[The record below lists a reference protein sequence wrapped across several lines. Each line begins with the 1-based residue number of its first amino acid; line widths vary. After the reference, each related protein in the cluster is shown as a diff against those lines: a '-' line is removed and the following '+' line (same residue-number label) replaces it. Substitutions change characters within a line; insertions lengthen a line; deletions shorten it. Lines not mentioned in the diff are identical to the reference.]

1 MAGDHHL
8 AGQLAGEVK
17 GCFWLLVSGYWLK
30 RYIEK
35 RLSRKVGQPTAR
47 LSSPKSTAA
56 FQFQIGIGLVES
68 SLLLPFPIG
77 DDEMLKPGKSYHVV
91 YNSFR
96 WKIPQY
102 YNIGVDICDKWAGH
116 PDRLALVYENESGQ
130 VEKYTFLDLKRL
142 SNRLANGLQAC
153 GIAQGERFGIL
164 LPQCPE
170 TAISHIAA
178 YKIGAIAIPLFT
190 LFGTDALAYR
200 LANSDAKGIVT
211 DSANLPKIMEIWQ
224 DLPQLQV
231 VIVTRG
237 EKADKVLDFG
247 KLIENGSVDFRPLK
261 TRADDQ
267 ALIIYTS
274 GTTGPPKGALHAHR
288 VLLGHL
294 PGVEFPHNFFPQEND
309 FFWTP
314 ADWAWIGGLIDVLF
328 PSWHHGIP
336 VLAHRAKKFDPE
348 EAFDL
353 IARYNIRNA
362 FMPPTALKLMRQVKN
377 PRSKYSLNMRS
388 IGSGGETLG
397 EELLDWGKAVFNLT
411 INEFYGQPE
420 ANLVVGNCT
429 LIMNNLPG
437 SMGKAVPGHAL
448 AAVDGEGRPVPAGT
462 IGEVAVQR
470 PDPVMFLEY
479 WKNPAA
485 TADKYVGDWCLTGDL
500 AKQDEEGYFWFVGR
514 KDDVIISSGYRIG
527 PAEIEDCIMKHP
539 AVGMVAV
546 VGSPDEVRSEIV
558 KAFIVL
564 KAEIAPDADLEKDI
578 KTFVKRRLAAHE
590 YPREIEF
597 VEDLPMTATGKIM
610 RKDLKALE
618 IKRKSKS

>member
-1 MAGDHHL
+1 
-8 AGQLAGEVK
+8 
-17 GCFWLLVSGYWLK
+17 
-30 RYIEK
+30 
-35 RLSRKVGQPTAR
+35 
-47 LSSPKSTAA
+47 
-56 FQFQIGIGLVES
+56 
-68 SLLLPFPIG
+68 
-77 DDEMLKPGKSYHVV
+77 MLKPGNSYEAV

-96 WKIPQY
+96 WQIPQH
-102 YNIGVDICDKWAGH
+102 YNIGMDICDKWARQ
-116 PDRLALVYENESGQ
+116 PDRLALIYENESGR
-130 VEKYTFLDLKRL
+130 VEKYTFADLKQL
-142 SNRLANGLQAC
+142 SNRLANGLKAS
-153 GIAQGERFGIL
+153 GIGQGDRFGIL

-190 LFGTDALAYR
+190 LFGTDALEYR
-200 LANSDAKGIVT
+200 LSNSEAKGIVT
-211 DSANLPKIMEIWQ
+211 DSANLPKILEIRQ
-224 DLPQLQV
+224 NLPGLEV

-237 EKADKVLDFG
+237 EKVDYVLDFG
-247 KLIENGSVDFRPLK
+247 ELIEKGSADFRPVK
-261 TRADDQ
+261 TRADDP

-309 FFWTP
+309 CFWTP

-348 EAFDL
+348 KAFHL
-353 IARYNIRNA
+353 IAKYNIRNA
-362 FMPPTALKLMRQVKN
+362 FMPPTALKLMRQVKD
-377 PRSKYSLNMRS
+377 PRSKYNFKMRS

-397 EELLDWGKAVFNLT
+397 EELLDWGKEVFDLT
-411 INEFYGQPE
+411 INEFYGQTE
-420 ANLVVGNCT
+420 VNLVVANCAAVMT
-429 LIMNNLPG
+429 NVPG
-437 SMGKAVPGHAL
+437 SMGRAVPGHSL
-448 AAVDGEGRPVPAGT
+448 AVVDSEGQPVPAET
-462 IGEVAVQR
+462 VGEVAIRR

-479 WKNPAA
+479 WKNPEA
-485 TADKYVGDWCLTGDL
+485 TADKYAGDWCLTGDL
-500 AKQDEEGYFWFVGR
+500 AKQDEKGYFWFVGR
-514 KDDVIISSGYRIG
+514 KDDVITSAGYRIG

-546 VGSPDEVRSEIV
+546 VGSPDEVRTEIV

-564 KAEIAPDADLEKDI
+564 KADVTAGDDVAAEIKE
-578 KTFVKRRLAAHE
+578 FVKVRLAAHE

-597 VEDLPMTATGKIM
+597 IDELPMTATGKIM

-618 IKRKSKS
+618 FKRKMKGKF